1 MSSTLL
7 ANLSSA
13 LLKPALAAAFI
24 GASLCAVTPARA
36 SVLVDP
42 RIRQGSESVP
52 SMQSTDATE
61 NIVGIASSADE
72 FSTLFAAV
80 EAANLGSILSGEG
93 PFTVFAPTNA
103 AFEAL
108 PAGALDAL
116 LRPENRDLLVKVL
129 YNHVGYGNF
138 TSDELNS
145 GEFQT
150 FDGTVAVDVEPT
162 GVTVDGASV
171 VQADVAA
178 TNGVVHAVD
187 QVLLPL
193 GFTETLQARLTGN
206 SSTAS
211 SSSSTSSSTSSTSS
225 STEIRR
231 STLQQTVIER
241 PTTPAATPVEQPT
254 PQAAPAAQEPVR
266 GLW

>member
-1 MSSTLL
+1 MSSTFLVKL
-7 ANLSSA
+7 PSA
-13 LLKPALAAAFI
+13 LLKPAFAAAFI
-24 GASLCAVTPARA
+24 GASLCALAPAHA
-36 SVLVDP
+36 SILVDP
-42 RIRQGSESVP
+42 RIRQSNESAP
-52 SMQSTDATE
+52 STNASE
-61 NIVGIASSADE
+61 NIVGIAGSTDE

-93 PFTVFAPTNA
+93 PFTVFAPTDA
-103 AFEAL
+103 AFAAL

-116 LRPENRDLLVKVL
+116 LMPENRDLLVKVL
-129 YNHVGYGNF
+129 YNHVGYGSF
-138 TSDELNS
+138 TSDSLNS

-150 FDGTVAVDVEPT
+150 FDGTVSVDVEPT

-171 VQADVAA
+171 IQADVAA

-193 GFTETLQARLTGN
+193 GFTEQLQARLSGN

-211 SSSSTSSSTSSTSS
+211 SSSSSSSSSSLSTSS
-225 STEIRR
+225 SSSVRR

-241 PTTPAATPVEQPT
+241 PTTPV
-254 PQAAPAAQEPVR
+254 AAPVQRPAPQPAPAVQEPVR